1 MSFRAMSFVAIH
13 FPAFASRHIFSMRY
27 RLKMRRINAAT
38 HIANVVYLFSFWN
51 RSMPMLKSY
60 SMACSFR
67 IKSSIAIRL

>member
-1 MSFRAMSFVAIH
+1 MPFRAVSFGAIH

-27 RLKMRRINAAT
+27 RPKVGWINTAT

-51 RSMPMLKSY
+51 RPMPMLKSY